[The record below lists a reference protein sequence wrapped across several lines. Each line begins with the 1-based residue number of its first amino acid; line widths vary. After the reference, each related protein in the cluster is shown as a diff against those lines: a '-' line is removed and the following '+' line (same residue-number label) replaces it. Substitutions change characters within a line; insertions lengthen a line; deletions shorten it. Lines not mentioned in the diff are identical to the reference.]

1 MEPQEELMIILVK
14 KKYTAKQNWIL
25 LYPYIPTRHLLVQSQ
40 QRKYQSNMW
49 NMFDVN
55 SKSPEQRQWGRS
67 GVLIVNLQQI
77 SHIFPV
83 LPLLTL
89 NNYMSFEWKFL

>member
-1 MEPQEELMIILVK
+1 MEPQEKLMIIFVK
-14 KKYTAKQNWIL
+14 KKNTVKQDWIL
-25 LYPYIPTRHLLVQSQ
+25 LYPYIPTRHLLVRIQK
-40 QRKYQSNMW
+40 RKHQSNVW

-67 GVLIVNLQQI
+67 GVLIVNFQQI

-89 NNYMSFEWKFL
+89 NKYMSFEWKFL